1 MIVLVFLAL
10 SALRIWSWRRAAP
23 LFIACLIA
31 AGVTAPDNLLLV
43 PIFWQ
48 GAAWTGYLLY
58 GSSSASLVLWQ
69 LVTDCVLFGIILF
82 LGIETGHRV
91 SGFFP
96 SSAVPE
102 YHLLPEVKVLLFLL
116 GAAAYF
122 IKALLWVQLPQSM
135 TGKTPAPV
143 DSYIIRAFS
152 LSTAIVSA
160 YQTMR
165 LTSLF
170 WPDAAGRGA
179 LVAAAASLGLVYII
193 PHLSKKLPPTKI
205 KVTPFQAL
213 LSGTR
218 LLYRWD
224 DTIGVEIG
232 SFAVSS
238 LSTLGQSCL
247 WFEEQLRGAL
257 GGFIRLL
264 TILPHAPRK
273 LYGRFTNSKAN

>member
-1 MIVLVFLAL
+1 M
-10 SALRIWSWRRAAP
+10 
-23 LFIACLIA
+23 
-31 AGVTAPDNLLLV
+31 

-48 GAAWTGYLLY
+48 GAAWTGYLPY

-69 LVTDCVLFGIILF
+69 LVTDCVLLGIILF

-143 DSYIIRAFS
+143 DSYIIRPFS

-170 WPDAAGRGA
+170 WPDAAGRGSPCCGCRLSRLSLHHSA
-179 LVAAAASLGLVYII
+179 FEQKASANEDQGHSLPGAAFRNSPSL
-193 PHLSKKLPPTKI
+193 
-205 KVTPFQAL
+205 L
-213 LSGTR
+213 LG
-218 LLYRWD
+218 
-224 DTIGVEIG
+224 
-232 SFAVSS
+232 
-238 LSTLGQSCL
+238 
-247 WFEEQLRGAL
+247 
-257 GGFIRLL
+257 
-264 TILPHAPRK
+264 
-273 LYGRFTNSKAN
+273 